1 MMLEAPME
9 KGDEEK
15 KWILAGVALFLSLKY

>member
-15 KWILAGVALFLSLKY
+15 KWILAGVALFLSL